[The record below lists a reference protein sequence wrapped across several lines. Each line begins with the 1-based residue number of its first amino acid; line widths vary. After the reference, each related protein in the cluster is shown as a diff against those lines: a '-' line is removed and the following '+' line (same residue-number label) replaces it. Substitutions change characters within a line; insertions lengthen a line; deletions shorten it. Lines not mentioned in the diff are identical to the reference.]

1 MSAHRPAAWDHPAVT
16 RTPTAGGTPGIA
28 YGLLGAILLG
38 IGGAMLEDA
47 MGSDWLTFFG
57 VTAIGAGLV
66 WIIAGGVALGMRS
79 VGRRD

>member
-1 MSAHRPAAWDHPAVT
+1 MT
-16 RTPTAGGTPGIA
+16 RTPTSGGTPGVA

-57 VTAIGAGLV
+57 VTSLGAGLV
-66 WIIAGGVALGMRS
+66 GIIAGGVALGTQALT
-79 VGRRD
+79 RRD